1 MNCPDCGAAVPDNA
15 VFCAQCG
22 RRIAAPSEPTPA
34 EAAARHPFTPATPG
48 GLPLP
53 EEDLWSGAYSPQAML
68 GTWVVTGVV
77 AIGLLILAAVVGHGE
92 HAKMIWTLVLAAIA
106 LLAVGVGSQLA
117 YRKLSIHYRLTNQ
130 RLFYISGIL
139 KRTTDLIELININD
153 VGFEQGPVERM
164 LTGTGTIRIY
174 SKDQSHPKLLM
185 RGIADVVKVVDVL
198 DNARRAERRRR
209 GLQMLG
215 GEIHP
220 DTVDGGHAS

>member
-1 MNCPDCGAAVPDNA
+1 MNCPDCGAAVADNA

-22 RRIAAPSEPTPA
+22 RRIAAPAEAAPA
-34 EAAARHPFTPATPG
+34 EAAARHPFTPASPG
-48 GLPLP
+48 GSPLP

-68 GTWVVTGVV
+68 GTWVAAG
-77 AIGLLILAAVVGHGE
+77 AISIALLILAAVIGHE
-92 HAKMIWTLVLAAIA
+92 EKWRWIWPVVLGAIA
-106 LLAVGVGSQLA
+106 LLAAGVGSQLA

-185 RGIADVVKVVDVL
+185 QGIADVVKVVDVL

-215 GEIHP
+215 GELRA
-220 DTVDGGHAS
+220 DAVDGGHAS

>member
-15 VFCAQCG
+15 LFCQQCG
-22 RRIAAPSEPTPA
+22 RRIAAPAEAAPA

-48 GLPLP
+48 GMPLP

-68 GTWVVTGVV
+68 GTWVATGVIALV
-77 AIGLLILAAVVGHGE
+77 LLIVAAVVGHGDK
-92 HAKMIWTLVLAAIA
+92 ARWVWPLVLGAIA
-106 LLAVGVGSQLA
+106 ILAVSVGGQLA

-185 RGIADVVKVVDVL
+185 QGIADVVKVVDVL

-215 GEIHP
+215 GEIHS
-220 DTVDGGHAS
+220 DAVESGHAS